1 MTESLVIELP
11 SLPDPPVALLA
22 NKFATGRTTE
32 VAGRVHAAV
41 EAGIAWVH
49 LRDHDAAP
57 DVFAGA
63 ARTLVNRLRALRPS
77 PTITVNTQYA
87 TARSLRCGL
96 HTGWRGPRP
105 EAIPMPVARPLG
117 YSAHHLLELPAPRRR
132 AVDYVTYS
140 PVFPTSSKPGHPG
153 TGTAA
158 LRRFVEQVGVPVLAL
173 GGITPE
179 RVAACR
185 EAGAHGVA
193 VLSGIMQSDAPA
205 VAAARYV
212 EAWRTTTAP

>member
-1 MTESLVIELP
+1 MIEPP
-11 SLPDPPVALLA
+11 SLPDPPITLLA

-32 VAGRVHAAV
+32 VADRVHAAV

-49 LRDHDAAP
+49 LRDHDAPP
-57 DVFAGA
+57 DVFARA
-63 ARTLVNRLRALRPS
+63 AHTLVNRLRALRRP
-77 PTITVNTQYA
+77 PTITVNTRYA
-87 TARSLRCGL
+87 TARSLPCGL

-105 EAIPMPVARPLG
+105 ETITAPVPRPLG
-117 YSAHHLLELPAPRRR
+117 YSVHHLIELPAPRRH

-158 LRRFVEQVGVPVLAL
+158 LRRFVEQVRVPVLAL
-173 GGITPE
+173 GGITPN
-179 RVAACR
+179 RVASCR

-193 VLSGIMQSDAPA
+193 VLSGIMQADTPA
-205 VAAARYV
+205 VAAARYI
-212 EAWRTTTAP
+212 EAWHAVAAP